1 MKDNNVYSKIAQE
14 STKRINAMEDKVA
27 KELYGCTWD
36 ELDEDENYI
45 PEGIKTEEDI
55 RNRFSTLEEAIS
67 YAVNNEYSYIT
78 I

>member
-1 MKDNNVYSKIAQE
+1 MEGKVIIHKQPAPNKQGFEFYM
-14 STKRINAMEDKVA
+14 TGKRTVITN
-27 KELYGCTWD
+27 WD
-36 ELDEDENYI
+36 ENENYI

-67 YAVNNEYSYIT
+67 YAVNNEYSYMT

>member
-1 MKDNNVYSKIAQE
+1 MEGKVIIHKQAEPNKQGFLYYM
-14 STKRINAMEDKVA
+14 TGKRTVISN
-27 KELYGCTWD
+27 W
-36 ELDEDENYI
+36 DEDENYI

-67 YAVNNEYSYIT
+67 YAVNNEYSYMT

>member
-1 MKDNNVYSKIAQE
+1 
-14 STKRINAMEDKVA
+14 MEGKVIIHKQA
-27 KELYGCTWD
+27 EPNKKGFLFYMTGERDVFTNWD
-36 ELDEDENYI
+36 EDGNYI
-45 PEGIKTEEDI
+45 PEGMKTKEKI

>member
-1 MKDNNVYSKIAQE
+1 MEGKVIIHKQAEPNKQGFLYYM
-14 STKRINAMEDKVA
+14 TGKRTVITN
-27 KELYGCTWD
+27 WD
-36 ELDEDENYI
+36 EDGNYY

-67 YAVNNEYSYIT
+67 YAVNNEYSYMT

>member
-1 MKDNNVYSKIAQE
+1 MEGKVIIHKQAEPNKQGFLYYM
-14 STKRINAMEDKVA
+14 TGKRTVITN
-27 KELYGCTWD
+27 W
-36 ELDEDENYI
+36 DEDENYI

-67 YAVNNEYSYIT
+67 YAVNNEYSYMT

>member
-1 MKDNNVYSKIAQE
+1 MEGRVIIHKQAEPNKQGFLYYM
-14 STKRINAMEDKVA
+14 TGKRTVITN
-27 KELYGCTWD
+27 W
-36 ELDEDENYI
+36 DEDENYI